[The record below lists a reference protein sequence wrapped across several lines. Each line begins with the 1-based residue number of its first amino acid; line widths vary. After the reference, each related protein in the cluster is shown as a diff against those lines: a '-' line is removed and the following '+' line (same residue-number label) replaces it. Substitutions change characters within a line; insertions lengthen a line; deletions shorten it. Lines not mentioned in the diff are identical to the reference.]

1 MTKNCEKSGSV
12 KEVIQAARHNDTI
25 ANTGHVIRTN
35 LQKKDVEKAV
45 DTTQK
50 VTTARTFALKL
61 RLACLYVSLNNESE
75 KSVHAYQCSSCQQRC
90 FTQNNTRYVS

>member
-12 KEVIQAARHNDTI
+12 KEVIQAERHNDTI
-25 ANTGHVIRTN
+25 ANTCHVIRTK

-61 RLACLYVSLNNESE
+61 RLACLYVSLNNRARSLSTLISAAVVNRDVPH
-75 KSVHAYQCSSCQQRC
+75 KIILVM
-90 FTQNNTRYVS
+90 